1 MAVPAE
7 KLNMMLEELMNE
19 SRESAQEMNVI
30 SLDEYKKLNADKIAY
45 LDFLK
50 KMVTFFNK
58 KGNDYKKGLA
68 MIEMIYLLTIQLS
81 ISNTFGDKEKEKHNK
96 FLNEVNEV
104 NKRIFVLNTILNGI
118 KNYPNPRLK
127 KNVLKINNEIYKDF
141 LRARDRITQ
150 ILQEIEESNFAPQ
163 EYMEDALRNVESLME
178 KYEYYK
184 DSPESFLSFIEY
196 YYSTDD
202 ELEWTNEDREQAV
215 RYYA

>member
-1 MAVPAE
+1 
-7 KLNMMLEELMNE
+7 
-19 SRESAQEMNVI
+19 
-30 SLDEYKKLNADKIAY
+30 
-45 LDFLK
+45 
-50 KMVTFFNK
+50 
-58 KGNDYKKGLA
+58 
-68 MIEMIYLLTIQLS
+68 
-81 ISNTFGDKEKEKHNK
+81 
-96 FLNEVNEV
+96 
-104 NKRIFVLNTILNGI
+104 VLF
-118 KNYPNPRLK
+118 RS
-127 KNVLKINNEIYKDF
+127 